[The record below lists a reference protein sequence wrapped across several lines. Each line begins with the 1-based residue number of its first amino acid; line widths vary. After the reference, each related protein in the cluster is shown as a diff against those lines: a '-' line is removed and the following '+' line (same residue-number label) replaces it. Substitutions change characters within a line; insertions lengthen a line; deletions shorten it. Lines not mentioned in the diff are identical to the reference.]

1 MATST
6 SVKFNFDDLEF
17 LNPRQLFDLMT
28 AVRLYLADS
37 DGNNAEIERLTEDP
51 DVDESFEEYRAK
63 IDRSRRA
70 AARRAEKRAAM
81 AARKNDDNDQI
92 AERLNAEVE
101 RLDRL
106 SDSLSNVRGDQIRF
120 MFRQFIAQM
129 KQLYLDRLHE
139 KARSPKLAPGFV

>member
-6 SVKFNFDDLEF
+6 SVKFNFEDLEF
-17 LNPRQLFDLMT
+17 LNPQQLFNLMM

-37 DGNNAEIERLTEDP
+37 YGNAAEIDRLTEDP
-51 DVDESFEEYRAK
+51 DVDESFEEYRVK

-81 AARKNDDNDQI
+81 AARMDSDNEQI

-106 SDSLSNVRGDQIRF
+106 SNSLSNVRGDQIRF
-120 MFRQFIAQM
+120 MFRQFIAEM
-129 KQLYLDRLHE
+129 KQLYIDRLYE
-139 KARSPKLAPGFV
+139 KARSPKMAPGFV